1 MDSSVSIKILTR
13 DRPEVLRSAL
23 SSVRN
28 DILKDNIN
36 PSITLVDDSK
46 SRINRD
52 ANIKLIKKIF
62 INDSFT
68 VNYFGREEHVKALAI
83 APRQIKSTLLS
94 LVGILG
100 SEDYQPSRTKNISQ
114 LICSDRDYE
123 LLLDDDIIIDP
134 ENKSKH
140 SIIGLSVGESKSTN
154 SYVSIDMKGFIDV
167 SSIQLLERSILKEDE
182 NKVHLWNEDSSSYN
196 LSGGFLLCPRNEIA
210 HMFPNSYNEDFLWVA
225 YSVTKH
231 NMKTRKLSL
240 DVFHVPDKPRTFCR
254 DRLIYEALGEILYET
269 FRKTNIKG
277 FIEEQFLPSQVEVET
292 AIGDYCDYINYVLL
306 LLSEFKD
313 DKPLDSNYLGQLDS
327 EECKKILIEHL
338 WYISRFS
345 YITIQEF
352 FQKWM
357 NQKDEWAK
365 ARLNFRQYI
374 KQNLILIGS

>member
-13 DRPEVLRSAL
+13 DRPDVLRSAL

-46 SRINRD
+46 SKRNRET
-52 ANIKLIKKIF
+52 NIKLIREIF
-62 INDSFT
+62 INDSFN
-68 VNYFGREEHVKALAI
+68 VNYFGREEHVKALTI
-83 APRQIKSTLLS
+83 APTQIKNTLLS
-94 LVGILG
+94 LAGTLG
-100 SEDYQPSRTKNISQ
+100 SGNYQPSRTKNISQ
-114 LICSDRDYE
+114 LICSYPDYE

-134 ENKSKH
+134 DNKSKH
-140 SIIGLSVGESKSTN
+140 SIINLSVRESKSTN

-167 SSIQLLERSILKEDE
+167 SSIQLLERSILKNDE
-182 NKVHLWNEDSSSYN
+182 NKTHLWNEDSSSYN
-196 LSGGFLLCPRNEIA
+196 LSGGFLLCPRHEIVP
-210 HMFPNSYNEDFLWVA
+210 MFPNSYNEDFLWVA
-225 YSVTKH
+225 YSVTKN

-240 DVFHVPDKPRTFCR
+240 DVFHVPDKPRTFCQ
-254 DRLIYEALGEILYET
+254 DRLIYEGLGEILYET

-277 FIEEQFLPSQVEVET
+277 FVEEQSLPSQFEVET
-292 AIGDYCDYINYVLL
+292 AKRDYCDYINHVLS

-313 DKPLDSNYLGQLDS
+313 NKPLDSNYLGQLDL

-338 WYISRFS
+338 FHVRSIS

-352 FQKWM
+352 FKKWM
-357 NQKDEWAK
+357 NQNEEWAK
-365 ARLNFRQYI
+365 ARLDFQQYI